1 MRAHPGA
8 PVYFR
13 DEYAL
18 VTDQDMML
26 LSIADVSPTAN
37 APKTM
42 QLIVMVQGQG

>member
-37 APKTM
+37 GDLDKITLN
-42 QLIVMVQGQG
+42 LIQS